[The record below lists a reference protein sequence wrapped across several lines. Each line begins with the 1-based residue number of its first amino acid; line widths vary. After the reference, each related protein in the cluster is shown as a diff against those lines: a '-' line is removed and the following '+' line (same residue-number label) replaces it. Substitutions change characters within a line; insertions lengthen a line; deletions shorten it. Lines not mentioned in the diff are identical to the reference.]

1 MTTEMKLFKTM
12 KPGDLVRIKSGM
24 FKGKLGKLRSRLSY
38 YNKEDPNDWG
48 AWTAFVDG
56 AVEMLYD
63 REIALIPKL
72 KRRKTD
78 G

>member
-1 MTTEMKLFKTM
+1 M
-12 KPGDLVRIKSGM
+12 KPGDMVRIKSGM
-24 FKGKLGKLRSRLSY
+24 FKGKLGKLKSRLSY
-38 YNKEDPNDWG
+38 HNEKDPDDCG

-56 AVEMLYD
+56 AVEMLYS

-72 KRRKTD
+72 KRRRTD

>member
-1 MTTEMKLFKTM
+1 M
-12 KPGDLVRIKSGM
+12 KPGDMVRIKSGM
-24 FKGKLGKLRSRLSY
+24 FKGKVGKLKSRISY
-38 YNKEDPNDWG
+38 HNEKDPDDCG

-56 AVEMLYD
+56 AVEMLYE
-63 REIALIPKL
+63 REMILTTKL